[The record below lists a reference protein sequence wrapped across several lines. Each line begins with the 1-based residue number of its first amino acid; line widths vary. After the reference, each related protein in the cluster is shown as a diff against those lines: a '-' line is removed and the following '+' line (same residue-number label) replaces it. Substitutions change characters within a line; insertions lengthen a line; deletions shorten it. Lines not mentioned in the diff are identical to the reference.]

1 MHPIL
6 HSIKKDPR
14 RALKRTGEWVFD
26 RAVRAGLKKG
36 TSDYQRFVILGWYRT
51 GSNFLVSAL
60 NSHPEAVAFSELFF
74 GQRIFWA
81 NAVYGKAEDDPALT
95 GKRDETPVR
104 FLEED
109 VFRPYPKG
117 VRAVGFKLF
126 YTQIENEQ
134 FQGFY
139 DHILGAEEFKFIHL
153 KRRNFLD
160 CLISGALSRQWGKVA
175 VKEPEWKEGVPKV
188 NISVDRCEKLF
199 RNLEGYFEKYGAL
212 LPADRTLEVFYE
224 DIARP
229 DSPQMDAIRDFL
241 GLSVRD
247 LSPRVVKQNR
257 FARHEVLENFEELKA
272 HFQGTR
278 WAWFFEDGS
287 ED

>member
-1 MHPIL
+1 M
-6 HSIKKDPR
+6 
-14 RALKRTGEWVFD
+14 GEYVSD
-26 RAVRAGLKKG
+26 QAVRGGIKKG
-36 TSDYQRFVILGWYRT
+36 TSDYQNFVILGWYRT

-81 NAVYGKAEDDPALT
+81 NGVYGKKEEDPALLK
-95 GKRDETPVR
+95 KRDETPVR

-109 VFRPYPKG
+109 VFRPYPTG
-117 VRAVGFKLF
+117 IRAVGFKLF

-134 FQGFY
+134 FRGFY
-139 DHILGAEEFKFIHL
+139 EHILGNEDLKFIHL

-175 VKEPEWKEGVPKV
+175 VKEPEQKDGVPRV
-188 NISVDRCEKLF
+188 HIPVDRCEKLF
-199 RNLEGYFEKYGAL
+199 RNLEGYFEKYGEL
-212 LPADRTLEVFYE
+212 LPGDRTLEVYYE

-229 DSPQMDAIRDFL
+229 DSPQLDAVRDFL
-241 GLSVRD
+241 GLSPRD

-257 FARHEVLENFEELKA
+257 FARREVLENFGELKA

-278 WAWFFEDGS
+278 WSWFFEEGAGS
-287 ED
+287 EG